1 MSRTSKS
8 SIPAVVLLAY
18 LAGCAV
24 QPTRAGREMLQAA
37 APAASLT
44 PAETDLT
51 ELTATAAVALLCS
64 RNVTTVAYVQALLD
78 RLDAG
83 WSCINSFQTLNRTKL
98 MADAAAIDAK
108 AASGQSIK
116 PLCGLPLAVKDSIDV
131 LGYPTTAS
139 TPALL
144 NAYPTSSAPLINSY
158 LAANGIIMG
167 KAALDELQ
175 DGGNS
180 VNPTNQYEYGL
191 ITTMLNA
198 YNQTRIAGGSSGGS
212 GNSVGGRIAPLALCE
227 DTGGSCRM
235 PASANG
241 IYGFRPS
248 LGCYNFTTG
257 MGLVPAEFT
266 RDTVG
271 SMAREIDDLILL
283 DSIVRMPN
291 ITTTGHGMIP
301 EPVSC
306 AAPITNINLN
316 GTRIGLPSTFGWAT
330 GLSGEIVAAVNATMN
345 ALKAA
350 GVVFVPF
357 DSGDFTDA
365 ANIAWAGVPES
376 DNYMEP
382 EATARYLWL
391 HNYNLTVT
399 EVFAAI
405 NRPDLRTQMMASLQL
420 NANTAAGDF
429 DAFVE
434 FLQYGRPAIGAQWA
448 LAYKAHNVSA
458 FLYPVFAI
466 SPREVDGYNPY
477 VEFQNGTFIPAQSA
491 KFCSQDAQATQTSML
506 TDLLLLQ
513 LPSLLLV
520 ADVCE
525 LQHDRNR
532 AVELDAISA
541 HRIHMFLAFPTG
553 QFSTDG
559 LPVGMQFSG
568 PPGADGLL
576 LSLAKAVSQVLP
588 TLPAPA
594 SPPGCTGCT
603 ANVAFNP
610 ATFTQVGNSIPT
622 SNQTYTNFHL
632 TFNGTCNS
640 PSLTSYGQNGVFGI
654 GSHGFSNG
662 LTTVAI

>member
-1 MSRTSKS
+1 MARTSMS
-8 SIPAVVLLAY
+8 STPAFVFLAY

-24 QPTRAGREMLQAA
+24 QPASAGREMLQAA
-37 APAASLT
+37 APAASLM
-44 PAETDLT
+44 PAKTDLT

-64 RNVTTVAYVQALLD
+64 RNITTVVYVQALLD

-108 AASGQSIK
+108 AASGQSIE

-212 GNSVGGRIAPLALCE
+212 GNSVGARVAPLSLCE

-248 LGCYNFTTG
+248 LGCYNFSTG

-271 SMAREIDDLILL
+271 SMARDIDDLILL

-291 ITTTGHGMIP
+291 ITSTGHGMIP

-316 GTRIGLPSTFGWAT
+316 GTRIGLPSTFGWVT
-330 GLSGEIVAAVNATMN
+330 GMSGEIVPAVNATIN

-357 DSGDFTDA
+357 DSGDFTDV
-365 ANIAWAGVPES
+365 ANIAWAGGPES

-382 EATARYLWL
+382 ESTARYLWL
-391 HNYNLTVT
+391 HNYNVTVT
-399 EVFAAI
+399 EVFEAI
-405 NRPDLRTQMMASLQL
+405 NRPDLRSQMMASLQL
-420 NANTAAGDF
+420 NANSAAGDF

-477 VEFQNGTFIPAQSA
+477 VELQNGTFIPAQSA
-491 KFCSQDAQATQTSML
+491 KFCSQDAQATQT
-506 TDLLLLQ
+506 
-513 LPSLLLV
+513 
-520 ADVCE
+520 
-525 LQHDRNR
+525 
-532 AVELDAISA
+532 I
-541 HRIHMFLAFPTG
+541 LAFPTG
-553 QFSTDG
+553 HFSTDG

-576 LSLAKAVSQVLP
+576 LSLAKAVSTVLP

-610 ATFTQVGNSIPT
+610 ATFTQVGTSIPM

>member
-466 SPREVDGYNPY
+466 SPRYL
-477 VEFQNGTFIPAQSA
+477 IS
-491 KFCSQDAQATQTSML
+491 
-506 TDLLLLQ
+506 
-513 LPSLLLV
+513 SLLL
-520 ADVCE
+520 
-525 LQHDRNR
+525 RT
-532 AVELDAISA
+532 SP
-541 HRIHMFLAFPTG
+541 FLAFPTG

>member
-1 MSRTSKS
+1 MPRTSKS
-8 SIPAVVLLAY
+8 SIPAVVFLAY

-24 QPTRAGREMLQAA
+24 QPTSAGREMLQAA

-44 PAETDLT
+44 PAEIDLT

-108 AASGQSIK
+108 AASGQSIE

-212 GNSVGGRIAPLALCE
+212 GNSVGGRVAPLALCE

-248 LGCYNFTTG
+248 LGCYNFSTG

-301 EPVSC
+301 QPVSC
-306 AAPITNINLN
+306 AAPITNISLN
-316 GTRIGLPSTFGWAT
+316 GTRIGLPSTFGWVT
-330 GLSGEIVAAVNATMN
+330 GLSGEIVPAVNATIN

-357 DSGDFTDA
+357 DSGDFTDV
-365 ANIAWAGVPES
+365 ANIAWAGGPES

-382 EATARYLWL
+382 ETTARYLWL

-399 EVFAAI
+399 EVFEAI
-405 NRPDLRTQMMASLQL
+405 NRPDLRAQMMASLQL

-466 SPREVDGYNPY
+466 SPREWMATTHMLNFRMAPS
-477 VEFQNGTFIPAQSA
+477 FQHS
-491 KFCSQDAQATQTSML
+491 
-506 TDLLLLQ
+506 
-513 LPSLLLV
+513 LPSSAV
-520 ADVCE
+520 RMPK
-525 LQHDRNR
+525 QHRQFWPSQQGSSQQWPAGGD
-532 AVELDAISA
+532 AVLW
-541 HRIHMFLAFPTG
+541 
-553 QFSTDG
+553 
-559 LPVGMQFSG
+559 
-568 PPGADGLL
+568 
-576 LSLAKAVSQVLP
+576 
-588 TLPAPA
+588 
-594 SPPGCTGCT
+594 SPWG
-603 ANVAFNP
+603 
-610 ATFTQVGNSIPT
+610 
-622 SNQTYTNFHL
+622 
-632 TFNGTCNS
+632 
-640 PSLTSYGQNGVFGI
+640 
-654 GSHGFSNG
+654 
-662 LTTVAI
+662 